1 MMFMSTVGPRFI
13 IDPVA
18 SQEVVINGE
27 FSLTCRA
34 EGFPRPSIIWFM
46 NNTMISN
53 GVQSDVNMSM
63 TVLTSTLTISNA
75 NFNDSGMYY
84 CEAVSSE
91 FTNLNVTSGIG
102 IITVV
107 GMLSVIYHQCSP
119 HTSIVVCCCVYNHFI
134 VLQRDL
140 WWHLKST
147 MLHWVQILPLTVMN
161 LALHHLLTS
170 GT

>member
-1 MMFMSTVGPRFI
+1 MMCMFMSTVGPRFI

-84 CEAVSSE
+84 CQAVSSE
-91 FTNLNVTSGIG
+91 FADLNVTSGIG

-107 GMLSVIYHQCSP
+107 GKLSVIYLLLLLIHC
-119 HTSIVVCCCVYNHFI
+119 
-134 VLQRDL
+134 
-140 WWHLKST
+140 
-147 MLHWVQILPLTVMN
+147 TVF
-161 LALHHLLTS
+161 
-170 GT
+170 